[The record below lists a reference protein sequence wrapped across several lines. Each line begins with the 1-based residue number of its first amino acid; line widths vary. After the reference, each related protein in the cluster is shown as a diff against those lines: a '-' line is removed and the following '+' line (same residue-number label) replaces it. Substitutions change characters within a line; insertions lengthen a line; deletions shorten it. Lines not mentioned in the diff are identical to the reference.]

1 MRTVLRISIFISFAI
16 IVFACKTSQNQKL
29 SPEKTCDLFFGYL
42 NNYEYEKAKELGT
55 EQTVKK
61 VSLVESLSKL
71 GGGDKII
78 LKDNKSQ
85 FLYCETSGKEAVC
98 NFKTYSGDIQRVYL
112 LRQKGRWLV
121 DLRKDA
127 EKPANKEE

>member
-1 MRTVLRISIFISFAI
+1 MRTALRIGIFISVAMV
-16 IVFACKTSQNQKL
+16 VFACKTSQNQKL
-29 SPEKTCDLFFGYL
+29 SPEKTCDLFFAYL
-42 NNYEYEKAKELGT
+42 NNYEYQKAKELGT
-55 EQTVKK
+55 KQTVKT

-71 GGGDKII
+71 GGGGKII

-85 FLYCETSGKEAVC
+85 FLYCEIKGREAVC
-98 NFKTYSGDIQRVYL
+98 HYKTYSGDIQRVFL